1 MNNRFLLASLLATA
15 ILVGCNN
22 NDQTAVT
29 PTAPNITVA
38 TAIQDSVT
46 LYASYPGYLEAKSYI
61 NLIARV
67 AGFQEAS
74 NYVAGQ
80 RVAKG
85 DTLFVIEPSR
95 YKDAVE
101 QAEATLA
108 TCKAQLY
115 YAENNYRRMKD
126 VANTNAISEID
137 YIKSEAA
144 YYEAEAAVMNAEA
157 ALRSARTYL
166 SYCYVI
172 APFSGR
178 PTASNFGEGDY
189 INANTTLATVYQDD
203 QMYAYFSIDDAQ
215 YMRLIQ
221 NLKNN
226 KTTLRH
232 DAVKLTFSEALPH
245 EYSGYIDYI
254 APNVD
259 LTTGTL
265 RVRVVVDNP
274 YSELKH
280 GMYATVH
287 MPYSRSEKVVMVRD
301 ASIGT
306 DQVGKYVYIVND
318 SNRVEMRHIEIGELY
333 NDSLRIVE
341 SGVNPGEKYVSLALQ
356 KVHEGMVINPVE

>member
-189 INANTTLATVYQDD
+189 INANTT
-203 QMYAYFSIDDAQ
+203 
-215 YMRLIQ
+215 
-221 NLKNN
+221 
-226 KTTLRH
+226 
-232 DAVKLTFSEALPH
+232 
-245 EYSGYIDYI
+245 
-254 APNVD
+254 
-259 LTTGTL
+259 
-265 RVRVVVDNP
+265 
-274 YSELKH
+274 
-280 GMYATVH
+280 
-287 MPYSRSEKVVMVRD
+287 
-301 ASIGT
+301 
-306 DQVGKYVYIVND
+306 
-318 SNRVEMRHIEIGELY
+318 
-333 NDSLRIVE
+333 
-341 SGVNPGEKYVSLALQ
+341 
-356 KVHEGMVINPVE
+356 